1 MVCLTFSE
9 WLIHAID
16 WFIYWFIYF
25 LSYKRSS
32 WKRFFSVFPL
42 HACRLRLSLLE
53 KYTSD
58 ENETDAMYYETSH
71 RNYRFMTFSG
81 DYQLGGRYAG
91 YLWNKLLRIKV
102 KWKPDLTPFNILLL
116 FKSCVSA
123 MTRKPIYLVN
133 CFKRGNFLIIIT
145 EFLSCTQIESGTS
158 GVFKE

>member
-25 LSYKRSS
+25 LSYKRRS
-32 WKRFFSVFPL
+32 WKHFFSVFPL
-42 HACRLRLSLLE
+42 HACRFRLSLLE

-91 YLWNKLLRIKV
+91 YVWNKLLRIKV

-145 EFLSCTQIESGTS
+145 EFLSCTQIESDTS

>member
-71 RNYRFMTFSG
+71 WNYRFMTFSG

-102 KWKPDLTPFNILLL
+102 KWKPDLTPFNILL

-133 CFKRGNFLIIIT
+133 CFKRGNFLIIII